1 MHTIWQLQ
9 KLVLASRMAGWF
21 SWDTKNTVSVLI
33 YQETG
38 LQTSCEFQRVELS
51 FGMFM
56 YQLTYVQSYE
66 QHLSRFGLN
75 FNQTD
80 FYKIFYPFS
89 LQARPSK
96 FYPIRLELEAR
107 FQDDIRNNTLS
118 KKVCTLIVYLIF
130 FTIQLICWS
139 EDYWQFDWLMSMEG
153 YEVYLLSW
161 LID

>member
-1 MHTIWQLQ
+1 M
-9 KLVLASRMAGWF
+9 
-21 SWDTKNTVSVLI
+21 SVLI

-80 FYKIFYPFS
+80 LLQNILSIFIAGKTIYKVLPYQIG
-89 LQARPSK
+89 AR
-96 FYPIRLELEAR
+96 
-107 FQDDIRNNTLS
+107 
-118 KKVCTLIVYLIF
+118 
-130 FTIQLICWS
+130 
-139 EDYWQFDWLMSMEG
+139 G
-153 YEVYLLSW
+153 
-161 LID
+161 